1 MSFALLKVWL
11 KGLESQRAE
20 IMEGLRARE
29 AAIDARETKAMER
42 EMALLKMEQQTK
54 AHKDQVEKDALE
66 LRQQLHGARAELEDQ
81 RRYVE
86 EKRNAAEAIAT
97 VIEEREARLKLKE
110 QDLAERKVTEF
121 EKRHHGE
128 ELHTHQSSEVGGSA
142 EYDHQAQMLGMRLS
156 GSEES
161 VSLLS
166 ILFRS
171 ACNLEDPILRLSSDV
186 SQQPIV
192 NKRCLLGDAIRNITL
207 VEQILQVGWRLTAKS
222 LQSFDLIPTCSYLS
236 PRK

>member
-110 QDLAERKVTEF
+110 QDLAERKVTDS

-128 ELHTHQSSEVGGSA
+128 ESHEKLHTHKSSEVGGSA

-156 GSEES
+156 GTEES

-171 ACNLEDPILRLSSDV
+171 ACNLEAPILRLGSDV

-207 VEQILQVGWRLTAKS
+207 V
-222 LQSFDLIPTCSYLS
+222 
-236 PRK
+236 